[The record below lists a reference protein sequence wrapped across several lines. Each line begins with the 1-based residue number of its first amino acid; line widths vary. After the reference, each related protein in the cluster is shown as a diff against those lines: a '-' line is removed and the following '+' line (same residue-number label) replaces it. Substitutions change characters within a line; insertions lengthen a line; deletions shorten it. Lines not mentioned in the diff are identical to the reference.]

1 MKNATYHPTIPPYEG
16 NQEFHSIGW
25 VPGVSYTARLR
36 IFALHSMIPRQ
47 EQEEVFNEV
56 PKAGFGDA
64 PETTDKAPRSDGCC
78 LEVKIKMVK
87 SNNFVW
93 KSFLFFIYWNLFDTS
108 LIFLVR
114 PIFYPWCSD
123 STSGCTVVFEGK
135 KRPSGLPSLLRLSW
149 IMLYVVVEALGQV
162 LV

>member
-1 MKNATYHPTIPPYEG
+1 MLPTIPPSHPMKG
-16 NQEFHSIGW
+16 TR

-64 PETTDKAPRSDGCC
+64 LETTDKAPRSDGCC

-93 KSFLFFIYWNLFDTS
+93 KSFLFLFIG
-108 LIFLVR
+108 IFLTLLWFFWCVR
-114 PIFYPWCSD
+114 FSIL
-123 STSGCTVVFEGK
+123 GV
-135 KRPSGLPSLLRLSW
+135 L
-149 IMLYVVVEALGQV
+149 IALVAVQ
-162 LV
+162 